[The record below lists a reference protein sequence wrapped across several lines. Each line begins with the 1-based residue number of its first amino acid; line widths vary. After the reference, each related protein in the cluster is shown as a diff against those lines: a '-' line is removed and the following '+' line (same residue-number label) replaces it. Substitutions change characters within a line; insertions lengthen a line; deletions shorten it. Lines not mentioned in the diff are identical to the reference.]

1 MGMIGK
7 DVALLADRTLVLASG
22 SPRRREIVKA
32 LDMPIRITVSDA
44 VEGPP
49 EPGEAAAEY
58 AKRLSFEK
66 ARSSRIKD
74 EGCLVLG
81 ADTIVVHE
89 GEILG
94 KPADEVEAV
103 QMLERLRGRT
113 HIVITGVTLLDVDTG
128 RHRSATRASDVV
140 MRSYGDEEIRAYVES
155 GEPMDKAG
163 AYAAQDELFKPASE
177 IRGCYLNVVGLPLCD
192 VIDVMADMGVKARL
206 KSGWSPPDSC
216 RECPLRLLPEV
227 AAP

>member
-1 MGMIGK
+1 M
-7 DVALLADRTLVLASG
+7 ASLADRTLVLASG

-32 LDMPIRITVSDA
+32 LDMRIRITVSDT

-49 EPGEAAAEY
+49 EPGEDTAEY
-58 AKRLSFEK
+58 ARRLSLEK
-66 ARSSRIKD
+66 ARASRIKD
-74 EGCLVLG
+74 EGCLILG

-94 KPADEVEAV
+94 KPADEAQAV
-103 QMLERLRGRT
+103 HMLERLRGRT
-113 HIVITGVTLLDVDTG
+113 HSVITGVTLLDVDTG

-140 MRSYGDEEIRAYVES
+140 MRSYGDGEIRAYVES
-155 GEPMDKAG
+155 GEPLDKAG
-163 AYAAQDELFKPASE
+163 AYAAQDERFSPASE

-192 VIDVMADMGVKARL
+192 VIGIMADMGVKARL
-206 KSGWSPPDSC
+206 KSGWVPPDRC
-216 RECPLRLLPEV
+216 LECPLSQLSEV

>member
-1 MGMIGK
+1 M
-7 DVALLADRTLVLASG
+7 ASLADRTLVLASG

-32 LDMPIRITVSDA
+32 LDMRIRITVSDA

-49 EPGEAAAEY
+49 GPGEETSEY
-58 AKRLSFEK
+58 AMRLSLEK
-66 ARSSRIKD
+66 ARSSRIED
-74 EGCLVLG
+74 EGCLILG

-94 KPADEVEAV
+94 KPADEVQAV
-103 QMLERLRGRT
+103 HMLERLRGRT
-113 HIVITGVTLLDVDTG
+113 HSVITGVTLLDVDTG

-140 MRSYGDEEIRAYVES
+140 MRYYGDEEIKAYVES

-163 AYAAQDELFKPASE
+163 AYAAQDERFNPAAE

-192 VIDVMADMGVKARL
+192 VIDIMADMGVRARL
-206 KSGWSPPDSC
+206 KSGWTPPDRC
-216 RECPLRLLPEV
+216 RECPLRQLPEV
-227 AAP
+227 AVS

>member
-1 MGMIGK
+1 M
-7 DVALLADRTLVLASG
+7 ADRTLVLASG

-32 LDMPIRITVSDA
+32 LDMQIRITVSDT

-49 EPGEAAAEY
+49 EPGEDTAEY
-58 AKRLSFEK
+58 ARRLSLEK
-66 ARSSRIKD
+66 ARASRIQD
-74 EGCLVLG
+74 EGCLILG

-94 KPADEVEAV
+94 KPADEAQAV
-103 QMLERLRGRT
+103 HMLERLRGRT
-113 HIVITGVTLLDVDTG
+113 HSVITGVTLLDVDTG

-163 AYAAQDELFKPASE
+163 AYAAQDDRFSPASE

-192 VIDVMADMGVKARL
+192 VIDIMAEMGVKARL
-206 KSGWSPPDSC
+206 KSGWTPPDRC
-216 RECPLRLLPEV
+216 RECPLRQLPEV